1 MNIWTDEEL
10 KKIGEAEELLIAT
23 RRNNGTLREQ
33 VIIWVV
39 RVGDGLYVRCVGGRE
54 GAWFRGVLTQHA
66 GRIQAGGVT
75 KDVIFVE
82 EAEPGIND
90 QIDTAYQVKYRRY
103 PQYVPPCLTP
113 KAKAATIKLVPQ
125 TAVE

>member
-1 MNIWTDEEL
+1 MTAWTDDEVE
-10 KKIGEAEELLIAT
+10 KIGDAEELLIET
-23 RRNNGTLREQ
+23 RRSNGTLRER

-39 RVGDGLYVRCVGGRE
+39 RVGDGLYVRSVKGRE
-54 GAWFRGVLTQHA
+54 GPWFRGVLTQHA

-75 KDVIFVE
+75 KDVVLVE
-82 EAEPGIND
+82 EAEPGINE

-113 KAKAATIKLVPQ
+113 KAKAATIKLVP
-125 TAVE
+125 ADE